1 MYFLKLLVAS
11 VCLLET
17 ALSLAIVLA
26 AGRSKA
32 LGIGLLS
39 GGYGEAE
46 LIQAGAY
53 RVYENPADLLE
64 HIAEIGIE
72 PQ

>member
-1 MYFLKLLVAS
+1 
-11 VCLLET
+11 
-17 ALSLAIVLA
+17 
-26 AGRSKA
+26 
-32 LGIGLLS
+32 LLS
-39 GGYGEAE
+39 GGYSEAE

-64 HIAEIGIE
+64 HLAELGIE